1 MSSNGS
7 YSGYY
12 AQDKGAYTS
21 RPTTSSTSMLAK
33 RPQYTG
39 HDSNTHTA
47 YSTASSRSLN
57 TNPGNSSRSNRYS
70 QPPVIHNGGG
80 KLNDPNTSTSAP
92 NGGYYN

>member
-21 RPTTSSTSMLAK
+21 RPTTSST
-33 RPQYTG
+33 T
-39 HDSNTHTA
+39 
-47 YSTASSRSLN
+47 YSATSSRSYN
-57 TNPGNSSRSNRYS
+57 TNSGTSSRSKCYS
-70 QPPVIHNGGG
+70 QPPAVHNGGG

-92 NGGYYN
+92 NGGYYR